1 MRAMSDARGARD
13 KDART
18 LALDVARSFIV
29 QAPAGSGK
37 TELLLQRY
45 LALLARVE
53 QPEAI
58 VAMTFTRKAAGEIRQ
73 RILVALRDALGP
85 PPAEPHRAL
94 TRRLATTALERD
106 AALGWN
112 LITHPARLQVHTI
125 DALCVALMRQA
136 PLTVKLG
143 ALPRLVERAEPM
155 YVEAARAELDAAP
168 GDDRAWQR
176 LLERLDNDADRV
188 VALIASLLGRR
199 EQWLRHL
206 VTSDATA
213 LRGALEEALSAEI
226 QAELAELEAVLPRAA
241 LAPLTE
247 LLRYAAG
254 NLTAEGAAHPLAAS
268 AARGELPRLRP
279 DDLAHWKA
287 IADWLLTRKGTFPR
301 RLTAKRGFPPRA
313 NARDVGNAEREARR
327 QAMQELLSSLAAVPG
342 LAGAL
347 HAVRKLPPTRYDD
360 AAWSFIEAL
369 LTVLPR
375 VAARLELVFAQAS
388 AIDFS
393 EATLIAVRALMTGD
407 MPSDLL
413 LSLDARIE
421 HLLVDEFQ
429 DTSLA
434 QCELIESLTAGWTP
448 GDGRTL
454 FLVGDPMQSIYR
466 FRDADVSLFLEAQ
479 RRRRIGGVALEPL
492 TLAHNF
498 RSHCGLVEWVNR
510 TFPQVLSAR
519 DEPGRGAVAF
529 KPAVAVRESGPEPA
543 VTLDLCL
550 DDTEEAATVV
560 SRIQAALATDA
571 KDIAILVRK
580 RADLAELLP
589 ALRAAG
595 IAFAAVDLDRLSER
609 QALLDLASLAHAL
622 VQPEDRA
629 AWLATLRAPWC
640 GLTLPDLF
648 AIVAVCGSEPL
659 SEAVAGGRS
668 AEALARL
675 SPDGRPR
682 LERFA
687 GAIAPALRDRGR
699 LPLATMA
706 RGAWLALGGPAC
718 VAEAI
723 DLSAAERVF
732 ALLNDHAVGADVP
745 DWPAF
750 AAALDALYAEEAI
763 DSATRVRIMTLHRA
777 KGLEFDVVVM
787 PGLARRP
794 KHSQSQ
800 LLLWRQRPAGLLLAP
815 IRARTMDNRDDDPVY
830 AYLHSVAA
838 AEDDAELGRLLY
850 VGCTRARRN
859 LHLTATLAIGRDTD
873 GNARWMPPVRG
884 SSLAAIWPALQS
896 EAPVVRTG
904 APAMPKPRAG
914 ETGVPLTRLPQAWRL
929 PPPPV
934 LELQAA
940 AAVRLENEPV
950 EFDWVRETARQI
962 GTVAHRLLRQIAEDG
977 LERWTPARVEAQR
990 PRVAQALSA
999 LGFTGAE
1006 AAAAVEQVLASL
1018 RMTLADPRGRW
1029 LFDAGHADAHSE
1041 FAVTEWRAG
1050 AFVHRVL
1057 DRTFVDADGT
1067 RWIVDFKLSRHEG
1080 AGMDAFL
1087 DNERERYQAQLDAYA
1102 GAMRSL
1108 DARPIR
1114 LGLYFP
1120 LLAAWREWPAPV

>member
-1 MRAMSDARGARD
+1 MSEARAARDDDARA
-13 KDART
+13 

-45 LALLARVE
+45 LALLAQVE

-73 RILVALRDALGP
+73 RILAALRDTAGP

-94 TRRLATTALERD
+94 TRHLATTVLERD

-112 LITHPARLQVHTI
+112 LIAHPARLQVHTI

-143 ALPRLVERAEPM
+143 ALPRLVERADPM
-155 YVEAARAELDAAP
+155 YVEAARAELDAAR

-206 VTSDATA
+206 VTADATA
-213 LRGALEEALSAEI
+213 LRSALEEALTAEI
-226 QAELAELEAVLPRAA
+226 RTELAELEALLPRAA
-241 LAPLTE
+241 LAPLTD

-254 NLTAEGAAHPLAAS
+254 NLTADGAAHPLAAS
-268 AARGELPRLRP
+268 AMRGELPRLRP
-279 DDLAHWKA
+279 DELAHWQE
-287 IADWLLTRKGTFPR
+287 IADWLLTQRGTFPR
-301 RLTAKRGFPPRA
+301 RLTANRGFPSKA
-313 NARDVGNAEREARR
+313 NTREAGNAERAARK
-327 QAMQELLSSLAAVPG
+327 QAMQELLGSLAAVPG

-347 HAVRKLPPTRYDD
+347 HAVRQLPPPRYDD

-369 LTVLPR
+369 LAVLPR
-375 VAARLELVFAQAS
+375 VAARLQLVFAQAS

-413 LSLDARIE
+413 LSLDARVE

-448 GDGRTL
+448 GDGHTL

-479 RRRRIGGVALEPL
+479 RRRYIGSVVLEPL
-492 TLAHNF
+492 TLAYNF

-529 KPAVAVRESGPEPA
+529 KPAVAMRESGPEPA

-550 DDTEEAATVV
+550 DDTQEAATVV
-560 SRIQAALATDA
+560 SRIQAALASEA
-571 KDIAILVRK
+571 KDIAVLVRK
-580 RADLAELLP
+580 RADLTELLP

-648 AIVAVCGSEPL
+648 AIVTVCGSEPL
-659 SEAVAGGRS
+659 SEAVAGGRTT
-668 AEALARL
+668 EALARL
-675 SPDGRPR
+675 SPDGRLR

-687 GAIAPALRDRGR
+687 GTIAPALRDRGR
-699 LPLATMA
+699 LPLSTMV
-706 RGAWLALGGPAC
+706 RGVWVALGGPAC

-750 AAALDALYAEEAI
+750 AAALDALYAEEEI
-763 DSATRVRIMTLHRA
+763 DAATRVRIMTLHRA

-794 KHSQSQ
+794 KHSEAQ

-815 IRARTMDNRDDDPVY
+815 IRARTMDNGDDDPVY
-830 AYLHSVAA
+830 AYLRSLAA

-859 LHLTATLAIGRDTD
+859 LHLTATLAIGRDAE
-873 GNARWMPPVRG
+873 GNARWKPPARG
-884 SSLAAIWPALQS
+884 SSLAAIWPVLQS
-896 EAPVVRTG
+896 EAPVPGGT
-904 APAMPKPRAG
+904 PATPRPRAG

-929 PPPPV
+929 PPAPA
-934 LELQAA
+934 LELPAA
-940 AAVRLENEPV
+940 AAVRLESEPV

-990 PRVAQALSA
+990 PRVARDLSA

-1006 AAAAVEQVLASL
+1006 AAAAVEQVLASM
-1018 RMTLADPRGRW
+1018 RTTLADPRGRW
-1029 LFDAGHADAHSE
+1029 LFDPEHADAHSE
-1041 FAVTEWRAG
+1041 FAVTEWRDG

-1080 AGMDAFL
+1080 AGVDAFL
-1087 DNERERYQAQLDAYA
+1087 DNERERYQAQLDTYA

-1108 DARPIR
+1108 EGRPIR

-1120 LLAAWREWPAPV
+1120 LLAAWREWPAPG